1 MELQSYISCIS
12 DTLPTF
18 SLAGEVHVPSPNKHF
33 ERTPQNRILYIITDG
48 TMQIIEDTKLYT
60 LTAGDIIIF
69 SPGKC
74 HCGILTNDH
83 VDYYYIHFYWNSM
96 QDITMTSEEYIHQKA
111 NRQTFS
117 PDHPACQDTLILPK
131 YFHPTHSCFNEITNQ
146 TQHLLKTCSTSELHQ
161 QPVNNALLFI
171 LLLQMSRSELSRIL
185 HTGSDN
191 LSLPFQICD
200 YLKTHYSQ
208 KITGAVLEN
217 IFHHNFDYMNRRFKQ
232 YTGMTIF
239 TFLENYK
246 IEQSKK
252 LLQSRQFTISE
263 IAETLGFCN
272 PFYFNRVFKKHEKI
286 TPKEYQMKL

>member
-1 MELQSYISCIS
+1 MELQSYMSCFTDS
-12 DTLPTF
+12 LPVF
-18 SLAGEVHVPSPNKHF
+18 SMAGEVHIPSPNRHF
-33 ERTPQNRILYIITDG
+33 KRTPQSRILYIITGG
-48 TMQIIEDTKLYT
+48 TMQIMEDTKRYT

-74 HCGILTNDH
+74 HYGLLTNDH
-83 VDYYYIHFYWNSM
+83 VDYYYIHFQWNSLH
-96 QDITMTSEEYIHQKA
+96 DITMTSEEYMHQKV
-111 NRQTFS
+111 NGQTFS
-117 PDHPACQDTLILPK
+117 SDHPASPDTLILPK

-146 TQHLLKTCSTSELHQ
+146 TQHLLKTCSTNELHQ
-161 QPVNNALLFI
+161 QSVNNALLFV
-171 LLLQMSRSELSRIL
+171 LLLQMSSSELSRIL

-200 YLKTHYSQ
+200 YLKNHYSQ

-232 YTGMTIF
+232 YSGTTIF
-239 TFLENYK
+239 SFLENYR

-263 IAETLGFCN
+263 ISEALGFCN
-272 PFYFNRVFKKHEKI
+272 PFYFSKVFKKHEHI